1 MTLVEVLCLNHRSS
15 YGIVYTSDVEG
26 SRKFD
31 VCMAAGHRMFHFYGG
46 IQDPTPYAWVHPMND
61 FEEIENAI
69 KSKNFFSSEYKL
81 NLVHFLETWQELVS
95 NGFTPE
101 WFLFHPEQF
110 FGTDDLKVN
119 IAPQKRR
126 LIEIMDTLGIEE
138 ESHYNDSANAI
149 SKERDKARERKQAF
163 FDMQKVDR
171 KGEGDILM
179 YLRKWQKSK
188 NTEQRWLGV
197 MAMTHYLRGGL
208 TDFDGFYD
216 WLCKNLADASYLIRA
231 ETLDMLQSLVITDT
245 TQSLNLIEKL
255 NSSKRFALQIAA
267 FDLARRLLSGDF
279 YYGQRY
285 HEQLIGFHKSI
296 DEKEYPRF
304 KQLCSR
310 ASKNQKG
317 WLDRLHKMKAY
328 EHFDKLSEDEIS
340 FLNKGIEDTSSPNDC
355 EQYVARMS
363 RLLAKH
369 RLSIEYFQVK

>member
-1 MTLVEVLCLNHRSS
+1 MTLVEVLCLNHRAS

-26 SRKFD
+26 PRKFD

-46 IQDPTPYAWVHPMND
+46 IQDPTPYAWAYPMTD
-61 FEEIENAI
+61 FEGIANVI
-69 KSKNFFSSEYKL
+69 KSKNSSSEYKL
-81 NLVHFLETWQELVS
+81 DLVHFLETWQEIVS
-95 NGFTPE
+95 KGFTPE

-110 FGTDDLKVN
+110 FGTDDLRVN

-138 ESHYNDSANAI
+138 NPNHDESGNAI
-149 SKERDKARERKQAF
+149 YRKRDEARERKQAF

-171 KGEGDILM
+171 RSEGDILM

-188 NTEQRWLGV
+188 NIEQRWIGV

-216 WLCKNLADASYLIRA
+216 WLCKNLVDAFYLIRA

-245 TQSLNLIEKL
+245 KQCLNLIEKL
-255 NSSKRFALQIAA
+255 SNSKRFALQIAA
-267 FDLARRLLSGDF
+267 FDLARRVLSGDF

-285 HEQLIGFHKSI
+285 NEQLVGFHRSI

-304 KQLCSR
+304 KQLCGR
-310 ASKNQKG
+310 TSKNLIG
-317 WLDRLHKMKAY
+317 WLDRLHKIKAY
-328 EHFDKLSEDEIS
+328 GHLVDLSNKEIS
-340 FLNKGIEDTSSPNDC
+340 VLNKGIEESSSPNDLDPC
-355 EQYVARMS
+355 INRVS

-369 RLSIEYFQVK
+369 RLSIETFKIQ